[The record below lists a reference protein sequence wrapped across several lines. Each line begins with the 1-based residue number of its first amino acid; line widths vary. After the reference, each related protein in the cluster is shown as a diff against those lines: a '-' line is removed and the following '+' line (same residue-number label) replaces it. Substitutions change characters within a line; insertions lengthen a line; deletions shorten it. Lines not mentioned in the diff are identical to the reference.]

1 MKKIYYL
8 FSMSYFMARLTSY
21 CKTTQN
27 KFKIIMQVLVLQS
40 SVVTYIETTRRI
52 KESPALKT
60 ATHYR
65 ML

>member
-1 MKKIYYL
+1 
-8 FSMSYFMARLTSY
+8 
-21 CKTTQN
+21 
-27 KFKIIMQVLVLQS
+27 MQVLVLQS